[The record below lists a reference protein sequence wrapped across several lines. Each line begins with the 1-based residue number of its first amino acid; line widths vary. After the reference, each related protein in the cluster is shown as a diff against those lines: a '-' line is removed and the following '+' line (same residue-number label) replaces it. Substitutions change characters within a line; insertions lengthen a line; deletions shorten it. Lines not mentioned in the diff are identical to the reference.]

1 MVKIVKKKK
10 RNKNIV
16 MTLAKKI
23 FNAHPCMTF
32 RNVAQRE
39 RVKWPISHKINLEE
53 AKQTTFLQLN
63 IPFNA

>member
-1 MVKIVKKKK
+1 
-10 RNKNIV
+10 